1 MRRLFIALLTVTAGG
16 CATLTEDAMT
26 PIAMSF
32 GDGSAGTCQL
42 TNKRGAWSTEIPST
56 ISVRKSDDAL
66 KYQCETTDGRKT
78 VGSIA
83 SEMGA
88 KIIASAVFI
97 DFGITDAITDKHRKY
112 TPSFV
117 IPVEPKPENGDNSI
131 GKNVYLELETLSD
144 LRDRGIITDAEFDAE
159 KKQLLEEN

>member
-1 MRRLFIALLTVTAGG
+1 M
-16 CATLTEDAMT
+16 
-26 PIAMSF
+26 
-32 GDGSAGTCQL
+32 